1 MTKAPSKAASAKK
14 APADDEAPAKAAPK
28 AAEHKKPASK
38 DMDAKKIKPSAGEA
52 VAAKKGE
59 GKTVTKGA
67 KVEQPKDGHKPN
79 ALQQPL
85 QPSEELAA
93 IVGEGKMARGEVV
106 SKVWVYIKANKL
118 QNPDDGR
125 EILAD
130 DKLKKVFGKPR
141 VTMFEMNKFLAQ
153 HLK

>member
-1 MTKAPSKAASAKK
+1 MTKTPTKTTHAAK
-14 APADDEAPAKAAPK
+14 PAKDEEA
-28 AAEHKKPASK
+28 KKPASK
-38 DMDAKKIKPSAGEA
+38 DMPAKKIAAKSPEA
-52 VAAKKGE
+52 AAPAKKGE

-67 KVEQPKDGHKPN
+67 KVDKPKAGSKPN

-93 IVGEGKMARGEVV
+93 VVGAGTMARGEVV

-118 QNPDDGR
+118 QNPEDGR

-130 DKLKKVFGKPR
+130 EKLKKVFGKPK
-141 VTMFEMNKFLAQ
+141 VTMFEMNKYLAQ